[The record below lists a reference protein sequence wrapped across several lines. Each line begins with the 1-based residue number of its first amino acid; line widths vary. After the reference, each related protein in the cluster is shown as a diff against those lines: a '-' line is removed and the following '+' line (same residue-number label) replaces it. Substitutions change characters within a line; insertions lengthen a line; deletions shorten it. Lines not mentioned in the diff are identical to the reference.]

1 MTPTVKCTCC
11 AKDMEL
17 EVRVPR
23 LGTLGEFHYFFSC
36 ECGHVTSQ
44 VCTENVTSQALNE
57 NLEIEDEKFLS
68 WATRKRA
75 SSELPDGRWGQKI
88 RARVEAGS

>member
-1 MTPTVKCTCC
+1 MTPTVKCSHCGEE
-11 AKDMEL
+11 MEF

-23 LGTLGEFHYFFSC
+23 VGTLGQSRDFFSC
-36 ECGHVTSQ
+36 ECGRVTSQ
-44 VCTENVTSQALNE
+44 VRTENVASQALNE
-57 NLEIEDEKFLS
+57 RPEIEDEKFLS

-75 SSELPDGRWGQKI
+75 SPELPDGSWGQKI